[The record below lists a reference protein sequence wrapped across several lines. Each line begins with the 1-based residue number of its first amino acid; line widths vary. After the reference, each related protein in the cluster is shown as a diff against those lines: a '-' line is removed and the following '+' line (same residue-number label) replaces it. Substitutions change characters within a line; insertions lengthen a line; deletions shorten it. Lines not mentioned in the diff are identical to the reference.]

1 MAESQLEE
9 SMHLQIFLS
18 PRLGRK
24 TPMRV
29 GYSSPFLEAEDTKAP
44 IYSSLPHLNLTCG
57 FSFLSALQ
65 IYEPFFF
72 TCWYIF
78 ADQISSRSFVLR
90 RINLRFFAVNLI

>member
-29 GYSSPFLEAEDTKAP
+29 GYLSPFLEAEDTKAP
-44 IYSSLPHLNLTCG
+44 IYSSLPHLNLTYG
-57 FSFLSALQ
+57 FSLISALQ
-65 IYEPFFF
+65 IYEPFFLLVG
-72 TCWYIF
+72 IF
-78 ADQISSRSFVLR
+78 LLIRFLVDPSSCGVL
-90 RINLRFFAVNLI
+90 ICGSLQLI